1 MRAALTYGLVLLQVY
16 GCFPDKQGLYDQ
28 SDRQCSDRQLLQK
41 KQMLRL
47 QWYLSFLQWYRE
59 WNQWEARHR
68 DSRCMWWQVYQI
80 FRIQEDLWYT
90 QCVLWKEYRLL
101 CPIPLKNCNDSDHG
115 WGEEESRFLSFDN
128 IYFQIS
134 NCSSWMS
141 LLLRV
146 HQRCWIWICLLRGT
160 PGLLFRL
167 LSRWTIMSFSSSC
180 WYLTFLLLIILYLLI
195 NWKIAFAKWTQNEHL
210 CNQRKC
216 FTWNIKK

>member
-1 MRAALTYGLVLLQVY
+1 MVWCFCKCTDAFRTNKDYMTNLIGNVLTGSCYKRNRCS
-16 GCFPDKQGLYDQ
+16 GCNDICLFSNDI
-28 SDRQCSDRQLLQK
+28 C
-41 KQMLRL
+41 
-47 QWYLSFLQWYRE
+47 E
-59 WNQWEARHR
+59 WNQWEAGHR

-115 WGEEESRFLSFDN
+115 WEEEASRFLSFDN

-141 LLLRV
+141 LLLSV

-160 PGLLFRL
+160 ARVFVP
-167 LSRWTIMSFSSSC
+167 
-180 WYLTFLLLIILYLLI
+180 
-195 NWKIAFAKWTQNEHL
+195 IAVEM
-210 CNQRKC
+210 NQ
-216 FTWNIKK
+216 